1 MDNHHSN
8 IEEADLYNGDEIILD
23 LDYEEVCYLLKGLFI
38 SQHPEHDHKDLL
50 VKVEMKDDKIKAFF
64 KLCPDQPLYMVHRE
78 RGKHQLLDL

>member
-50 VKVEMKDDKIKAFF
+50 VKVEMKDDS
-64 KLCPDQPLYMVHRE
+64 V
-78 RGKHQLLDL
+78 LLDLDTPLEMKAFLNRIPKNSQN